1 MHNGQV
7 MSELIQVLRIL
18 FKYNV
23 TIMCIKILMKKKQI
37 CFHFYFISF
46 ATPSNRKVYP
56 SSSKIGQK
64 NPGIALKDFISAYFK
79 CDFQIP
85 HAKTYQNTNF
95 RSPALMSPK
104 IFQFKCR

>member
-1 MHNGQV
+1 MHNWQV

-23 TIMCIKILMKKKQI
+23 TIMCIKILMKKKKSVSI
-37 CFHFYFISF
+37 FTSYLLPL
-46 ATPSNRKVYP
+46 ATVKVYP

-85 HAKTYQNTNF
+85 HAKTYQNTSF
-95 RSPALMSPK
+95 RLPALMSPK
-104 IFQFKCR
+104 IFQFKYR